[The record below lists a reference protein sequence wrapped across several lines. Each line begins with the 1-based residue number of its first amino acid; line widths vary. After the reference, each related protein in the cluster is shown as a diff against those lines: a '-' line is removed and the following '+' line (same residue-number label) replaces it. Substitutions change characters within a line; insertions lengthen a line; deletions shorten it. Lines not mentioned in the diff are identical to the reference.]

1 MTHRALTLLAVI
13 GVAFAAAGL
22 LFAGAAN
29 ASGHSATR
37 TITPASVAAG
47 GTVEVSIVT
56 TDLGFIFGAIIGGSV
71 VETLPEGFTYVSD
84 NLDFAS
90 GEASADGRT
99 VTFTLFGESE
109 FTYTVTASSEPGG
122 YTFEGTVADAD
133 ADVRDVGGVT
143 AVTVLPPPTDPTAT
157 RTIAPASVMTG
168 EEVTVTVASVSYGDS
183 GTLVETLPAGLAHVS
198 DSGGTASGQTVTFNL
213 TVADQTVTY
222 MATASDTAGDYSIS
236 GVLTASDGMTADVG
250 GPTDVTVTEPPPP
263 VTGPNAT
270 RSFSSSTV
278 AADGTLDVTITAANY
293 GQTGIV
299 TETLPEGFTYVSSTP
314 PGLGQAVGQTVSFV
328 LLENP
333 FTYTVTASSVAGT
346 HSFSGVLTDFEK
358 NDVAVGGASSVTVEA
373 VAGPRASRS
382 FSRSSVVPDGSFTVT
397 ITGADYGQ
405 SGLVHETLPNGF
417 TYVSSSPSGLGE
429 VNGQV
434 VSFVLLGANE
444 SFKYTVTAP
453 EMVGDYT
460 FDGELVDFEKDTYPV
475 GGSSEIKVAVA
486 PATALR
492 TISETTVVE
501 GDSVDVT
508 VTAFNYGIA
517 GTLVESL
524 PAELTF
530 VSSTMSDALIVN
542 GQTLTYT
549 LVGRGQSVTYTVEA
563 TQTGTHVISGYL
575 QPFDRSI
582 SPVQVFGADTITVRS
597 AKPPTIDGGVYSPP
611 ATPVPPTA
619 TPVPPTATP
628 VPPTATPVPPTA
640 TPVPPTA
647 TPVPPTA
654 TPVPPTATPVP
665 PTATPVPPTATSVP
679 PTATSVPPTAVP
691 PTAVPPTAVPP
702 TAVPPTAVPPTAT
715 SVPPTA
721 VPPTAVPPTA
731 VPPTAV
737 PPTAVPPTAVPP
749 TAVPPTA
756 VPPTAVPPTAV
767 PPTAV
772 PPTAVPT
779 VVPPVP
785 VEEEGGGMPAWLI
798 ILIILIVIA
807 LVAGGAVYARQRMM
821 MMRE

>member
-47 GTVEVSIVT
+47 GTVEVSIAF
-56 TDLGFIFGAIIGGSV
+56 DISGFGSV
-71 VETLPEGFTYVSD
+71 TETLPDGFSYVSSD
-84 NLDFAS
+84 PAGLGDV
-90 GEASADGRT
+90 DGQD
-99 VTFTLFGESE
+99 VTFVPFDVPDDT
-109 FTYTVTASSEPGG
+109 FTYTVTASMVPGD
-122 YTFEGTVADAD
+122 YSFSGTVQDSRKD
-133 ADVRDVGGVT
+133 SLDVDGDT
-143 AVTVLPPPTDPTAT
+143 AITVEPPPTDPTAT
-157 RTIAPASVMTG
+157 RTISPASVMTG
-168 EEVTVTVASVSYGDS
+168 EEVTVTVAAIAYGDS

-198 DSGGTASGQTVTFNL
+198 GSGGTASGQTVTFDL

-250 GPTDVTVTEPPPP
+250 GATDVTVTEPPPP

-270 RSFSSSTV
+270 RSFSASTV
-278 AADGTLDVTITAANY
+278 AAGGMLNVTITAAGY
-293 GQTGIV
+293 GDTGLV
-299 TETLPEGFTYVSSTP
+299 TETLPEGFSYVSSDP
-314 PGLGQAVGQTVSFV
+314 EGIGEESGQDVAFV
-328 LLENP
+328 LLFGDT
-333 FTYTVTASSVAGT
+333 FTYTVSASDMAGT
-346 HSFSGVLTDFEK
+346 YSFTGTLADIDKTEVD
-358 NDVAVGGASSVTVEA
+358 VGGASTVVVEA

-382 FSRSSVVPDGSFTVT
+382 FSTMSVVPDGQFNVTV
-397 ITGADYGQ
+397 TGADYGLA
-405 SGLVHETLPNGF
+405 GLVVETLPNGF
-417 TYVSSSPSGLGE
+417 TYVASASADAAVE
-429 VNGQV
+429 NGQEL
-434 VSFVLLGANE
+434 SFVLIGENE
-444 SFKYTVTAP
+444 SITYAVNAP
-453 EMVGDYT
+453 STEGSYSFSGTLED
-460 FDGELVDFEKDTYPV
+460 FDDGQHSV
-475 GGSSEIKVAVA
+475 GGASTITVAVA
-486 PATALR
+486 PPTALR
-492 TISETTVVE
+492 TISETAVVE
-501 GDSVDVT
+501 GESIDVT
-508 VTAFNYGIA
+508 IIALNYGFA

-524 PAELTF
+524 GPGLEY
-530 VSSTMSDALIVN
+530 VSSNMADALIVN
-542 GQTLTYT
+542 GQTLTWT
-549 LVGRGQSVTYTVEA
+549 LVGRNLSVTYTVEA
-563 TQTGTHVISGYL
+563 AQVGTHTVNGYL
-575 QPFDRSI
+575 QALDKSI
-582 SPVQVFGADTITVRS
+582 SPVPVVGANTITVRS

-654 TPVPPTATPVP
+654 TSVPPTATPVP
-665 PTATPVPPTATSVP
+665 PTATPVPPTATP
-679 PTATSVPPTAVP
+679 
-691 PTAVPPTAVPP
+691 
-702 TAVPPTAVPPTAT
+702 
-715 SVPPTA
+715 VPPTA

-772 PPTAVPT
+772 PPTAVPPTAVPPTAVPPTAVPPTAVPPTAVPPTAVPPTVAPTPAPT

-785 VEEEGGGMPAWLI
+785 VVEEEGGGMPAWLI

>member
-47 GTVEVSIVT
+47 GTVEVSIAF
-56 TDLGFIFGAIIGGSV
+56 DISGFGSV
-71 VETLPEGFTYVSD
+71 TETLPDGFSYVSSD
-84 NLDFAS
+84 PAGLGDV
-90 GEASADGRT
+90 DGQD
-99 VTFTLFGESE
+99 VTFVPFDVPDDT
-109 FTYTVTASSEPGG
+109 FTYTVTASMVPGD
-122 YTFEGTVADAD
+122 YSFSGTVQDSRRD
-133 ADVRDVGGVT
+133 SLDVDGDT
-143 AVTVLPPPTDPTAT
+143 AITVEPPPTDPTST
-157 RTIAPASVMTG
+157 RTISPASVMTG

-198 DSGGTASGQTVTFNL
+198 SSGGTASGQTVTFDL
-213 TVADQTVTY
+213 TAADQTVTY

-250 GPTDVTVTEPPPP
+250 GATDVTVTEPPPP

-270 RSFSSSTV
+270 RSFSASTV
-278 AADGTLDVTITAANY
+278 AAGGMLNVTITAAGY
-293 GQTGIV
+293 GDTGLV
-299 TETLPEGFTYVSSTP
+299 TETLPEGFTYVSSDP
-314 PGLGQAVGQTVSFV
+314 EGIGEESGQDVAFV
-328 LLENP
+328 LLFGDT
-333 FTYTVTASSVAGT
+333 FTYTVSASDMAGT
-346 HSFSGVLTDFEK
+346 YSFTGTLADIDKTEVD
-358 NDVAVGGASSVTVEA
+358 VGGASTVVVEA
-373 VAGPRASRS
+373 VAGPRATRS
-382 FSRSSVVPDGSFTVT
+382 FSTTSVVPDGQFNVTV
-397 ITGADYGQ
+397 TGADYGLA
-405 SGLVHETLPNGF
+405 GLVVETLPNGF
-417 TYVSSSPSGLGE
+417 TYVASASADAAVE
-429 VNGQV
+429 NGQEL
-434 VSFVLLGANE
+434 SFVLIGENE
-444 SFKYTVTAP
+444 SITYAVNAP
-453 EMVGDYT
+453 STEGSYSFSGTLED
-460 FDGELVDFEKDTYPV
+460 FDDGQHSV
-475 GGSSEIKVAVA
+475 GGASTITVAVA
-486 PATALR
+486 PPTALR
-492 TISETTVVE
+492 SISETAVVE
-501 GDSVDVT
+501 GESIDVT
-508 VTAFNYGIA
+508 IIALNYGFA

-524 PAELTF
+524 GPGLEY
-530 VSSTMSDALIVN
+530 VSSNMADALIVN
-542 GQTLTYT
+542 GQTLTWT
-549 LVGRGQSVTYTVEA
+549 LVGPNMSVTYTVEA
-563 TQTGTHVISGYL
+563 TQVGTHTVNGYL
-575 QPFDRSI
+575 QALDKSI
-582 SPVQVFGADTITVRS
+582 SPVPVVGANTITVRS

-654 TPVPPTATPVP
+654 TSVPPTATPVP
-665 PTATPVPPTATSVP
+665 PTATPVPPTATP
-679 PTATSVPPTAVP
+679 
-691 PTAVPPTAVPP
+691 
-702 TAVPPTAVPPTAT
+702 
-715 SVPPTA
+715 VPPTA

-772 PPTAVPT
+772 PPTAVPPTAVPPTAVPPTAVPPTAVPPTAVPPTAVPPTVAPTPAPT

-785 VEEEGGGMPAWLI
+785 VVEEEGGGMPAWLI

>member
-47 GTVEVSIVT
+47 GTVEVSIAF
-56 TDLGFIFGAIIGGSV
+56 DISGFGSV
-71 VETLPEGFTYVSD
+71 TETLPEGFSYVSSD
-84 NLDFAS
+84 PAGLGDV
-90 GEASADGRT
+90 DGQD
-99 VTFTLFGESE
+99 VTFVPFDVPDDT
-109 FTYTVTASSEPGG
+109 FTYTVTASMVPGD
-122 YTFEGTVADAD
+122 YSFSGTVQDSRKD
-133 ADVRDVGGVT
+133 SRDVDGDT
-143 AVTVLPPPTDPTAT
+143 AITVEPPPTDPTAT
-157 RTIAPASVMTG
+157 RTISPASVMTG

-198 DSGGTASGQTVTFNL
+198 GSGGTASGQTVTFDL
-213 TVADQTVTY
+213 TAADQTVTY

-250 GPTDVTVTEPPPP
+250 GATDVTVTEPPPP

-278 AADGTLDVTITAANY
+278 AAGGMLNVTITAAGY
-293 GQTGIV
+293 GDTGLV
-299 TETLPEGFTYVSSTP
+299 TETLPEGFSYVSSDP
-314 PGLGQAVGQTVSFV
+314 EGIGEESGQDVAFV
-328 LLENP
+328 LLFGDT
-333 FTYTVTASSVAGT
+333 FTYTVSASDMAGT
-346 HSFSGVLTDFEK
+346 YSFTGTLADIDKTEVD
-358 NDVAVGGASSVTVEA
+358 VGGASTVVVEA

-417 TYVSSSPSGLGE
+417 TYVSSSPDGIAE
-429 VNGQV
+429 ENGQM

-453 EMVGDYT
+453 ETVGTYS
-460 FDGELVDFEKDTYPV
+460 FVGELEDFEKDSYPV
-475 GGSSEIKVAVA
+475 GGAADIVVADA
-486 PATALR
+486 PPTALR
-492 TISETTVVE
+492 TISETAVVE
-501 GDSVDVT
+501 GESIDVT
-508 VTAFNYGIA
+508 IIALNYGFA

-524 PAELTF
+524 GPGLEY
-530 VSSTMSDALIVN
+530 VSSNMADALIVN
-542 GQTLTYT
+542 GQTLTWT
-549 LVGRGQSVTYTVEA
+549 LVGNNLSVTYTVEA
-563 TQTGTHVISGYL
+563 TQVGTHTVNGYL
-575 QPFDRSI
+575 QALDKSI
-582 SPVQVFGADTITVRS
+582 SPVPVVGANTITVRS

-665 PTATPVPPTATSVP
+665 PTATPVPPTATPVP

-767 PPTAV
+767 PPTVA
-772 PPTAVPT
+772 PAPTPAPT

>member
-47 GTVEVSIVT
+47 GQVTVMIEVE
-56 TDLGFIFGAIIGGSV
+56 DLGFAGTV
-71 VETLPEGFTYVSD
+71 TETLPAGFSYEGSSLNDTDVSQD
-84 NLDFAS
+84 GQDVQFFLFQ
-90 GEASADGRT
+90 AD
-99 VTFTLFGESE
+99 S
-109 FTYTVTASSEPGG
+109 FTYTVTAPTGAG
-122 YTFEGTVADAD
+122 DYTFSGTVQDD
-133 ADVRDVGGVT
+133 EQDERDVGGDT
-143 AVTVLPPPTDPTAT
+143 DVTVEPPPTSPTAT
-157 RTIAPASVMTG
+157 RTISPASVMTG

-183 GTLVETLPAGLAHVS
+183 GSLVETLPAGLAHVS
-198 DSGGTASGQTVTFNL
+198 GSGGTASGQTVTFNL

-236 GVLTASDGMTADVG
+236 GVLTASDGMTSDVG
-250 GPTDVTVTEPPPP
+250 GATDVTVTEPPPP

-278 AADGTLDVTITAANY
+278 AAGGMLNVTITAANY
-293 GQTGIV
+293 GDTGLV
-299 TETLPEGFTYVSSTP
+299 TETLPEGFTYVSSDP
-314 PGLGQAVGQTVSFV
+314 EGIGEESGQDVAFV
-328 LLENP
+328 LLFGDT

-346 HSFSGVLTDFEK
+346 HSFSGTLTDVEK
-358 NDVAVGGASSVTVEA
+358 TDVAVSGASSVTVEA

-417 TYVSSSPSGLGE
+417 TYVSSSPDGIAE
-429 VNGQV
+429 ENGQM

-444 SFKYTVTAP
+444 SFTYTVDAP
-453 EMVGDYT
+453 ETVGTYS
-460 FDGELVDFEKDTYPV
+460 FSGELEDFEKDTYPV

-501 GDSVDVT
+501 GESIDVT
-508 VTAFNYGIA
+508 IIAFNYGLA
-517 GTLVESL
+517 GTLVENL
-524 PAELTF
+524 PAGLEY
-530 VSSTMSDALIVN
+530 VSSNMADALIVN

-549 LVGRGQSVTYTVEA
+549 LVGNNLSVTYTVEA
-563 TQTGTHVISGYL
+563 TQTGTHTISGYL
-575 QPFDRSI
+575 QAFDRSI
-582 SPVQVFGADTITVRS
+582 SPVQVTGANTVTVRS

-611 ATPVPPTA
+611 AA
-619 TPVPPTATP
+619 
-628 VPPTATPVPPTA
+628 TATPVPPTA

-679 PTATSVPPTAVP
+679 PTATPVPPTATPVPPTATPVPPTATSVPPTATSVP

-756 VPPTAVPPTAV
+756 VPPTAVPPTVA
-767 PPTAV
+767 PAPTPA
-772 PPTAVPT
+772 PT